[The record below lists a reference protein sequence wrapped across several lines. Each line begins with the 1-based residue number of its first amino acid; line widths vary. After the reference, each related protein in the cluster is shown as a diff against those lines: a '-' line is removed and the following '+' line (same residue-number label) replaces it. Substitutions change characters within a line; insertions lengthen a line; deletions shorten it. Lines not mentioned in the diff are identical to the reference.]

1 MRRTHTFV
9 SPNLNHRRS
18 QPQRGS
24 PSMRL
29 DRRHAAGRSAFV
41 HRRPLGVFP
50 VWEHAVCGGLRCFLV
65 DEFRGQGEGVV
76 CLICA
81 GGGLFVFPRV
91 AVDCP
96 YEALQPAGESGAFGW
111 GVAVV
116 DGLGEYVEPVFRP
129 CVQYQAGAV
138 LEE

>member
-29 DRRHAAGRSAFV
+29 DM
-41 HRRPLGVFP
+41 
-50 VWEHAVCGGLRCFLV
+50 

-116 DGLGEYVEPVFRP
+116 DGLGEYVEPVFSP
-129 CVQYQAGAV
+129 GVQYQAGAV